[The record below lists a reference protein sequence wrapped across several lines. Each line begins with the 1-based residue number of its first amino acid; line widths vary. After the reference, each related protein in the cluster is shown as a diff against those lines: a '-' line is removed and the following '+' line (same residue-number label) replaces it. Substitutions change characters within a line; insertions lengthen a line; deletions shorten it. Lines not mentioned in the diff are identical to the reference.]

1 MRCTCP
7 FQLRKLAQ
15 SVRLSFG
22 PRFFPC
28 KLSRK
33 ITHVRCP
40 CSFRLRRLAKSE
52 SPDPGFRFFCLRIFV
67 QNCSCEMYMSI
78 STAQT
83 STKSQSV
90 RLSFGPWFFPCKF
103 SREITLVKCPCECR
117 LRKLAQSVPIL
128 GARQFSCKLST
139 QIVFA
144 RCPGAFR
151 LRMLAAGF
159 CSCGFAAFSL

>member
-1 MRCTCP
+1 MYMSISTAHACAKCASRSWALVFPYKFSHEIGFVRCPCSFRRRRLAQSESPDPGFQFFAWEFSYKIALVRCTCP

-33 ITHVRCP
+33 ITLVRCP

-52 SPDPGFRFFCLRIFV
+52 SPDPGFRFFCSRICI

-83 STKSQSV
+83 CTKCAPKFWAPV
-90 RLSFGPWFFPCKF
+90 FP
-103 SREITLVKCPCECR
+103 L
-117 LRKLAQSVPIL
+117 
-128 GARQFSCKLST
+128 
-139 QIVFA
+139 
-144 RCPGAFR
+144 
-151 LRMLAAGF
+151 
-159 CSCGFAAFSL
+159 